1 MQTAHISVYLHLFKQ
16 YNPNSLTSS
25 QKDITSCI
33 IKKTVFAKIK
43 PNSRALR
50 LPKYSLKALVNF
62 FYIHNRAQD
71 TYLFRILKILFM
83 DTKIKEKRE
92 KLEQVAKRRFFYTQS
107 FESYGGVSGF
117 FDFGPNMCAL
127 QNNFLSIWRNHFVLA
142 ENMLEVDTAIITP
155 FEVLK
160 CSGHVDKFT
169 DLMCSDAVTG
179 EVYRAD
185 HLVKDYL
192 LKEAENRSGEEK
204 EAMKIK
210 AEMIDSF
217 GQDELQSIVDTY
229 GITSE
234 NKNGLTKIAPFNLMF
249 NTIVGP
255 GGKTQSFLRP
265 ETAQG
270 QFLNFKRLLEN
281 NGDKMPFA
289 SATVGKAF
297 RNEISPRTGL
307 FRVREFLMA
316 EIEHFVHPEEKE
328 HPKFSKCSATEL
340 PLLFLQ
346 KGAESQTVSMLSMED
361 AVQRGIVNN
370 QTLGYFIVRVYQF
383 LVKIGIPK
391 ESIRIRQHLPTEMAH
406 YATDCWDVEIDTAF
420 GWIECVGIAD
430 RACYDL
436 SVHSKRT
443 GDKLVARRR
452 LAEPIKEKKT
462 VAVVNK
468 KELGAKFR
476 SNAQKAMETIE
487 ALTEA
492 EIEQKKISENT
503 IEVDVLGEKIVAQI
517 ERLEIVKHVEEY
529 IPSVIEPSFGI
540 GRILYA
546 LLWHSFWMREGDEQR
561 SVFSFTPGMSPIK
574 CNVLPLQEDARFSKI
589 IAEMRE
595 AIVEKGISCNL
606 DESKA
611 SIGRRYARADEIGI
625 PFCITVDFDTL
636 EDSMV
641 TLRERDSTKQVRI
654 SISDIPSTLARLVRE
669 EIAFSSLEGIQ
680 NKTE

>member
-1 MQTAHISVYLHLFKQ
+1 M
-16 YNPNSLTSS
+16 N
-25 QKDITSCI
+25 
-33 IKKTVFAKIK
+33 IKV
-43 PNSRALR
+43 
-50 LPKYSLKALVNF
+50 
-62 FYIHNRAQD
+62 
-71 TYLFRILKILFM
+71 
-83 DTKIKEKRE
+83 KEKRE

-127 QNNFLSIWRNHFVLA
+127 QNNFLSIWRNHFVLT

-160 CSGHVDKFT
+160 SSGHVEKFT
-169 DLMCSDAVTG
+169 DLMCADSVTG

-185 HLVKDYL
+185 HLVRDYL
-192 LKEAENRSGEEK
+192 LREAENKDEREK
-204 EAMKIK
+204 QEFISK
-210 AEMIDSF
+210 ANMIDSF
-217 GQDELQSIVDTY
+217 GKEELQGLIDKY
-229 GITSE
+229 GIKSD
-234 NKNGLTKIAPFNLMF
+234 NKNALTKIAPFNLMF

-255 GGKTQSFLRP
+255 CGKSQSFLRP

-316 EIEHFVHPEEKE
+316 EIEHFVHPEEKS
-328 HPKFSKCSATEL
+328 HPKFAKYSSIEL
-340 PLLFLQ
+340 PLLFRE
-346 KGAESQTVSMLSMED
+346 KDAESEDQAIHTMSMD
-361 AVQRGIVNN
+361 AAVKKGIVNN
-370 QTLGYFIVRVYQF
+370 ETLGYFIIRVYQF
-383 LVKIGIPK
+383 LVKIGIP
-391 ESIRIRQHLPTEMAH
+391 ESAIRIRQHLPTEMAH

-436 SVHSKRT
+436 SVHSKKT

-452 LAEPIKEKKT
+452 LTTPTTEKKT

-468 KELGAKFR
+468 KELGSKFR
-476 SNAQKAMETIE
+476 SQAQKAIQALE
-487 ALTEA
+487 ALTED
-492 EIEQKKISENT
+492 EIEQKKISENE
-503 IEVDVLGEKIVAQI
+503 IEIELLGEKIVTQI
-517 ERLEIVKHVEEY
+517 EKLEIVKHIEEY
-529 IPSVIEPSFGI
+529 TPSVIEPSFGI

-546 LLWHSFWMREGDEQR
+546 LLWHSFWIREDDEQK
-561 SVFSFTPGMSPIK
+561 SLFSFTPGMAPIK
-574 CNVLPLQEDARFSKI
+574 CIILPLQEDERFTEI
-589 IAEMRE
+589 ITSLKDT
-595 AIVEKGISCNL
+595 IVESGISCNL

-611 SIGRRYARADEIGI
+611 SIGRRYSRADEIGI

-636 EDSMV
+636 EDKMV
-641 TLRERDSTKQVRI
+641 TLRERDSTLQIRI
-654 SISDIPSTLARLVRE
+654 AISDIPSTLTKLVKE
-669 EIAFSSLEGIQ
+669 EISFDSLQKE
-680 NKTE
+680 K